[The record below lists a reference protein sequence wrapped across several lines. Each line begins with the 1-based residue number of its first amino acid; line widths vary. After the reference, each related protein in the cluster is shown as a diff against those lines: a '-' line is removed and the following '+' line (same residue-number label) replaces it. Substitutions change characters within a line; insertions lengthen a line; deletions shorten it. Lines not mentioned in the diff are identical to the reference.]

1 MRKAIPVLALLLMLL
16 MSSSTFGQNSNS
28 GASGGKISGD
38 KAAPARKKTVSK
50 RTPNQDKP
58 TPNQDKPW
66 YSPCGVYYKNR
77 ADMTAS
83 SNLDDKWFS
92 LGESANKH
100 FFYNPHK
107 TSCDAKIGVL
117 KSWIKEEHK
126 NTDSN
131 FALVLY
137 EFKCK
142 TNQLRVKTV
151 IEYDKTGGVLET
163 TNHDGDPWQ
172 DVAPGTA
179 GVVILRTVCRRPNYF
194 SNPRLES

>member
-16 MSSSTFGQNSNS
+16 MLSSTFGQNSNS
-28 GASGGKISGD
+28 GASGGKISED
-38 KAAPARKKTVSK
+38 KAAAPTRKKTV
-50 RTPNQDKP
+50 PKP
-58 TPNQDKPW
+58 TSNQDKPW

-77 ADMTAS
+77 ADMIGE

-100 FFYNPHK
+100 FWYNPHK
-107 TSCDAKIGVL
+107 ISCDAKTSVL
-117 KSWIKEEHK
+117 KSWLKEEHK

-131 FALVLY
+131 YALVLY

-142 TNQLRVKTV
+142 TNQMRVKTI

-179 GVVILRTVCRRPNYF
+179 GVAILRTVCRRP
-194 SNPRLES
+194 

>member
-1 MRKAIPVLALLLMLL
+1 MRKAIPVLALLLML
-16 MSSSTFGQNSNS
+16 SSSFSQNSNS
-28 GASGGKISGD
+28 GPSGGKVSED
-38 KAAPARKKTVSK
+38 KPAPAKKKTV
-50 RTPNQDKP
+50 PKP

-77 ADMTAS
+77 ADMIGES
-83 SNLDDKWFS
+83 SLDDKWFS

-100 FFYNPHK
+100 FWYNPRK
-107 TSCDAKIGVL
+107 TSCDTKTSVL

-142 TNQLRVKTV
+142 ANQLRVKTL
-151 IEYDKTGGVLET
+151 IEYDKAGAVLET
-163 TNHDGDPWQ
+163 TNHDRDPWH

-179 GVVILRTVCRRPNYF
+179 GVVILKTVCRRP
-194 SNPRLES
+194 